1 MHTLALILAAAS
13 VAINGIAFAMSG
25 LLNEPKVGACFGG
38 AAALSLVALLV
49 GYDSVTALAWTLM
62 AATLIAIAAL
72 GVFAT
77 SLREERGERTSDAA
91 RPRQTSEDRST
102 APEETSKLND
112 GWAYLAFIVPAVVP
126 AAASLAALLN

>member
-49 GYDSVTALAWTLM
+49 GYDNVTALAWTLM
-62 AATLIAIAAL
+62 AATLTAIAAL

-91 RPRQTSEDRST
+91 RVRQTSEDRST
-102 APEETSKLND
+102 APEEASKLND

>member
-1 MHTLALILAAAS
+1 MHALALTLAAVS
-13 VAINGIAFAMSG
+13 VAINGLAFAISG

-49 GYDSVTALAWTLM
+49 GYDDVTALAWTLM
-62 AATLIAIAAL
+62 AATLTAIAAL
-72 GVFAT
+72 GVFAI
-77 SLREERGERTSDAA
+77 SLREGRGERTPDAERARQSSD
-91 RPRQTSEDRST
+91 DRSA
-102 APEETSKLND
+102 APEGAPKLNE

>member
-62 AATLIAIAAL
+62 AATLTAIAAL

-91 RPRQTSEDRST
+91 RVRQTSEDRST
-102 APEETSKLND
+102 APEGTSKLND

>member
-1 MHTLALILAAAS
+1 MHALALTLAVVS
-13 VAINGIAFAMSG
+13 VAINGLAFVLSG

-49 GYDSVTALAWTLM
+49 GYDDVTALAWTLM
-62 AATLIAIAAL
+62 AATLTAIAAL
-72 GVFAT
+72 GVFAI
-77 SLREERGERTSDAA
+77 SLREGRGEPTPDAERA
-91 RPRQTSEDRST
+91 RQSEEDRAV
-102 APEETSKLND
+102 APEGLSKLNE

>member
-49 GYDSVTALAWTLM
+49 GYDNVTALAWTLM
-62 AATLIAIAAL
+62 AATLTAIAAL

-77 SLREERGERTSDAA
+77 SLREEGGERTPDAA
-91 RPRQTSEDRST
+91 RARQISGDRST

>member
-1 MHTLALILAAAS
+1 MHTLALILAVAS
-13 VAINGIAFAMSG
+13 VAINGLAFSLSG

-49 GYDSVTALAWTLM
+49 GYDDVTALAWTLM
-62 AATLIAIAAL
+62 AATLTAIAAL

-77 SLREERGERTSDAA
+77 SLREGPGERTPDAERA
-91 RPRQTSEDRST
+91 RQSSEDGSA
-102 APEETSKLND
+102 APEGAPKLND

>member
-49 GYDSVTALAWTLM
+49 GYDNVTALAWTLM

-91 RPRQTSEDRST
+91 RARPTSEDRST

>member
-1 MHTLALILAAAS
+1 MHALALMLAVAS
-13 VAINGIAFAMSG
+13 VAINGLAFALSG

-49 GYDSVTALAWTLM
+49 GYDNVTALAWTLM
-62 AATLIAIAAL
+62 AATLTAIAAL
-72 GVFAT
+72 GVFAI
-77 SLREERGERTSDAA
+77 SLREGRERQSDD
-91 RPRQTSEDRST
+91 DRVA
-102 APEETSKLND
+102 APEGAPKLNE